1 MHALGNLVLKISMG
15 AALILIA
22 AFVITVPLDLKS
34 QWMFGITTIVAV
46 LIAGRFKSL
55 RASLFIGIVSII
67 ASTRYL
73 FWRTT
78 QTLEFGSPLEFVL
91 GMGLYLAELYAWAIL
106 VLGLLQTSWPMRRPI
121 VEIEGEPHEWPKVD
135 VYVPTYNESLAIV
148 RNTVLAAMAM
158 DYPADRFR
166 VYILDDGRRPE
177 FRNFARAAG
186 CGYLTRSDNLHAKA
200 GNLNAAMKRTD
211 GELIAIFDCDHVP
224 TRAFLQMAVGWF
236 QKDPRLALMQTPHHF
251 YSPDPTQRNVGV
263 IKDMPGEGDLFYG
276 AVQMGNDLWNATFF
290 CGSCAIIRRAALE
303 ETNGF
308 AGETVTEDAHTA
320 LKLQRTGWNTAYLN
334 VRLSAGLATERLSL
348 HIGQRAR
355 WARGMTQ
362 IMRIDNPLLGP
373 GLSLTQ
379 RFCYLNAM
387 LHFQFPL
394 PRIVFLTSPLAFLL
408 FGQNIIHASAVMIF
422 SYALPHLFASNKSS
436 ERQQGAQRR
445 PFWGEIYET
454 VLAFHLVM
462 PTLMTLWDPKK
473 GKFNVTDK
481 GGLLEEGFFDVATL
495 KPHLICAGLLVLGL
509 VAGFA
514 RLLWPDVFHV
524 QMGTLLLNTGW
535 TLFSLM
541 ILIAAM
547 SVGREARQLR
557 EDVRFDADLPV
568 TLYFA
573 DGYVV
578 DGRTVNVS
586 MGGLAIKLPPR
597 FEFKDRI
604 VTDVGVE
611 TGGGLFTLPVET
623 IAMSGDRARIKF
635 KPLSISDQKQL
646 VKAMMGR
653 ADSWQPELHE
663 EGVGGF
669 RSVFDIIRVDLST
682 MGAFFGSLKRGK
694 RRNAAIAATAA
705 AVVAAAVGLAP
716 MGSVAHAQAAA
727 ARPPA
732 VRPAAEQADPAAP
745 ALPGGVRQFKLSLKD
760 LQFLNPIR
768 LQGTSGEVGIPFGMR
783 RDEVVTSANL
793 VLTFAYSPS
802 MLPDLSQLVVIMNG
816 EVVRTIQLQRAGAG
830 GVSLTIPVNPA
841 FFMPGDNQLNL
852 RLVGHYTRDC
862 EDPLHSSLWAN
873 ISNVRSFFQIT
884 TQHLPTRMDLAT
896 LPAPFFDKYNPGPL
910 SMPFVFGAA
919 PSNGELEASASLASW
934 FGALASYRGYAFK
947 PMIGAIPQGNAVV
960 FLTAAHPIA
969 GLPITI
975 GGPAV
980 GIVKNPND
988 PYGLL
993 LVVMGRDERELKQAA
1008 AVVASSS
1015 GILGGQFA
1023 PVDGARVPAYGAYS
1037 APRWLRTDRPVKLGE
1052 LVDPQNLQGLGL
1064 PPGPLNASFRVAPD
1078 LFFWP
1083 RAGARLDVRYRYPA
1097 ADWLDKYRS
1106 RLDVSMNGQY
1116 LQSLPLAGPGWWN
1129 RLTGGGVES
1138 HVSKSKMTLPD
1149 YVLFGQ
1155 NQLSFYYDLQ
1165 LANKKACEGTVPTN
1179 VRTSILPDSTIDL
1192 TGAYHAT
1199 RLPNLAFFAGSGFP
1213 FTRRPDLAETAVVMA
1228 PQPSVQEIEAFLV
1241 LMGRFG
1247 DSTGAPATRVTVTR
1261 TVDASQFSGKDI
1273 IVLGPWTLAQSTALF
1288 RTAPISWQNG
1298 RLQVTE
1304 RSTIDRV
1311 FDFLSPY
1318 DVDRPGDVADFLAGA
1333 SGFEGFAGFQSP
1345 FDPEHSVVA
1354 ILASDPVSLPDL
1366 IYGLA
1371 DRKVNAQVQGDLS
1384 LVNGDGMASYHVSTG
1399 YWSAALP
1406 IWLKVGYWFS
1416 QRPLLMGISAI
1427 LIALFLSGPL
1437 YLLLKAQQRK
1447 RLNKVSE

>member
-1 MHALGNLVLKISMG
+1 MNAIGSLALRIAMG
-15 AALILIA
+15 AAILVIA
-22 AFVITVPLDLKS
+22 GFVIMVPLDLKS

-55 RASLFIGIVSII
+55 RASLFIGILSVI

-78 QTLEFGSPLEFVL
+78 QTLEFGSPLEFTL
-91 GMGLYLAELYAWAIL
+91 GTGLYLAELYAWVIL

-121 VEIEGEPHEWPKVD
+121 VQIQGAENDWPMVD

-148 RNTVLAAMAM
+148 RNTVLAAMSM
-158 DYPADRFR
+158 DYPRHRFR
-166 VYILDDGRRPE
+166 VYILDDGKRAE
-177 FRNFARAAG
+177 MRNFARAAG
-186 CGYLTRSDNLHAKA
+186 CGYLTRGDNLHAKA

-236 QKDPRLALMQTPHHF
+236 QKDDRLALMQTPHHF
-251 YSPDPTQRNVGV
+251 YSPDPAQRNVGAV
-263 IKDMPGEGDLFYG
+263 KDLPGEGDLFYG

-362 IMRIDNPLLGP
+362 ILRIDNPLFGP
-373 GLSLTQ
+373 GLSFTQ
-379 RFCYLNAM
+379 RLCYLNAM

-408 FGQNIIHASAVMIF
+408 AGQNIIHASAVMIF
-422 SYALPHLFASNKSS
+422 AYALPHLFASNKSS

-454 VLAFHLVM
+454 VLAFHLVK

-481 GGLLEEGFFDVATL
+481 GGLLEEGFFDLATL
-495 KPHLICAGLLVLGL
+495 KPHLITAGLLILGL

-524 QMGTLLLNTGW
+524 QIGTLLLNTGW

-541 ILIAAM
+541 ILIAAI

-578 DGRTVNVS
+578 DGRTINVS
-586 MGGLAIKLPPR
+586 MGGLAIRMPPR
-597 FEFKDRI
+597 FEFKDRV
-604 VTDVGVE
+604 VTDIGLE
-611 TGGGLFTLPVET
+611 TGGGLFTLPVDT
-623 IAMSGDRARIKF
+623 VAMSGDRARIKF
-635 KPLSISDQKQL
+635 KPLSIDDQKQL

-653 ADSWQPELHE
+653 ADSWEPEPGE
-663 EGVGGF
+663 TGVGGM
-669 RSVFDIIRVDLST
+669 RSVLDIIKVDLSALAA
-682 MGAFFGSLKRGK
+682 GVRHFRWW
-694 RRNAAIAATAA
+694 RRRKAAVAAAIAAT
-705 AVVAAAVGLAP
+705 VGAGMALAP
-716 MGSVAHAQAAA
+716 LGNSAHAQAPSRVAI
-727 ARPPA
+727 
-732 VRPAAEQADPAAP
+732 VQPAAQADAATPAA
-745 ALPGGVRQFKLSLKD
+745 PGGVRQFRLSLKD
-760 LQFLNPIR
+760 LQFRNAIR

-783 RDEVVTSANL
+783 RDEVVTGANL
-793 VLTFAYSPS
+793 VLTFAYSPA

-816 EVVRTIQLQRAGAG
+816 EVVRAIQLQRAGAG
-830 GVSLTIPVNPA
+830 GVSLTIPINPV
-841 FFMPGDNQLNL
+841 FFLPGDNQLNL
-852 RLVGHYTRDC
+852 RLVGHYSRDC
-862 EDPLHSSLWAN
+862 EDPMHSSLWAN
-873 ISNVRSFFQIT
+873 ISNVRTFFQIS
-884 TQHLPTRMDLAT
+884 TQHLPVRADLAM
-896 LPAPFFDKYNPGPL
+896 LPAPFFDKYSPGPF
-910 SMPFVFGAA
+910 SIPFVFGGA
-919 PSNGELEASASLASW
+919 PSNGELEAAASAASW
-934 FGALASYRGYAFK
+934 FGAMASYRGYAFK
-947 PMIGAIPQGNAVV
+947 PMIAAIPQGNAVV
-960 FLTAAHPIA
+960 FLTTARPIP
-969 GLPITI
+969 GLPVNI
-975 GGPAV
+975 GGPSIGV
-980 GIVKNPND
+980 VKNPND

-993 LVVMGRDERELKQAA
+993 LLVMGRDERELKQAA
-1008 AVVASSS
+1008 AVLASGS
-1015 GILGGQFA
+1015 GLLAGQFS
-1023 PVDGARVPAYGAYS
+1023 PVDGARVPAYGPYS

-1052 LVDPQNLQGLGL
+1052 LIDPQNLQGLGL

-1083 RAGARLDVRYRYPA
+1083 RGGARLDMRYRYPA
-1097 ADWLDKYRS
+1097 AEWLDKYRS

-1116 LQSLPLAGPGWWN
+1116 LQSLPLSGPGLWN
-1129 RLTGGGVES
+1129 RLTGGGVVS
-1138 HVSKSKMTLPD
+1138 YVSKARLSLPN

-1155 NQLSFYYDLQ
+1155 NELSFYYDLM
-1165 LANKKACEGTVPTN
+1165 LANKKACEGTIPTS

-1199 RLPNLAFFAGSGFP
+1199 RLPNLAFFAGAGFP
-1213 FTRRPDLAETAVVMA
+1213 FTKRPDLGETVVVVA
-1228 PQPSVQEIEAFLV
+1228 TQPSLPEIEAFLA

-1247 DSTGAPATRVTVTR
+1247 DSTGAPATSVTVTR
-1261 TVDASQFSGKDI
+1261 SADGAQFDGKDI
-1273 IVLGPWTLAQSTALF
+1273 LVLGPWTLAQSTALF
-1288 RTAPISWQNG
+1288 RNAPISWQNG
-1298 RLQVTE
+1298 RLHVAE
-1304 RSTIDRV
+1304 RAPIDRV

-1318 DVDRPGDVADFLAGA
+1318 DVDRPDDVEDFLSGA
-1333 SGFEGFAGFQSP
+1333 TGFQGIAGYRSP
-1345 FDPEHSVVA
+1345 FDSAHSVVA
-1354 ILASDPVSLPDL
+1354 ILASDPITLPDL
-1366 IYGLA
+1366 VYGLA

-1384 LVNGDGMASYHVSTG
+1384 LVNGDGMMSYHVGPS
-1399 YWSAALP
+1399 YWSGSLP
-1406 IWLKVGYWFS
+1406 IWLKVGYWLS
-1416 QRPLLMGISAI
+1416 ERPLLMGFSAI

-1447 RLNKVSE
+1447 RLRKASE

>member
-1 MHALGNLVLKISMG
+1 MNALGKLSLKILMG
-15 AALILIA
+15 AAIALIA
-22 AFVITVPLDLKS
+22 VFVITVPLDLRS
-34 QWMFGITTIVAV
+34 QWIFGITTIVSV
-46 LIAGRFKSL
+46 MIAARFPSL
-55 RASLFIGIVSII
+55 RASLFIGLVSLI

-91 GMGLYLAELYAWAIL
+91 GMGLYLAELYAWVIL
-106 VLGLLQTSWPMRRPI
+106 VLGLLQTSWPMRRPV
-121 VEIEGEPHEWPKVD
+121 VEIEGDPDTWPRID
-135 VYVPTYNESLAIV
+135 VFIPTYNESLSIV

-158 DYPADRFR
+158 DYPQHRFR

-186 CGYLTRSDNLHAKA
+186 CGYLTRADNLHAKA

-251 YSPDPTQRNVGV
+251 YSPDPAQRNVGV
-263 IKDMPGEGDLFYG
+263 IKDLPGEGDLFYG

-379 RFCYLNAM
+379 RLCYLNAM

-422 SYALPHLFASNKSS
+422 AYALPHLFVSNKSS

-454 VLAFHLVM
+454 VLAFHLVK

-495 KPHLICAGLLVLGL
+495 KPHLICAGLLILGL
-509 VAGFA
+509 VAGFS

-524 QMGTLLLNTGW
+524 QIGTLLLNTGW

-541 ILIAAM
+541 ILIAAI

-586 MGGLAIKLPPR
+586 MGGLAVKLPPR

-604 VTDVGVE
+604 VTDVGLE

-623 IAMSGDRARIKF
+623 IAMTGDRARIKF
-635 KPLSISDQKQL
+635 MPLSVSDQKQL

-653 ADSWQPELHE
+653 ADSWQPEPDQK
-663 EGVGGF
+663 GMGGI
-669 RSVFDIIRVDLST
+669 RSVFDILRVDMST
-682 MGAFFGSLKRGK
+682 LVAFLRGFGGRP
-694 RRNAAIAATAA
+694 RRALVAATATA
-705 AVVAAAVGLAP
+705 LLFGAGLTLVS
-716 MGSVAHAQAAA
+716 GSAHAQQPMSAAQAQA
-727 ARPPA
+727 APPA
-732 VRPAAEQADPAAP
+732 DAPPASS
-745 ALPGGVRQFKLSLKD
+745 PGGVRQFRLSLKD
-760 LQFLNPIR
+760 LQFLSAIR

-783 RDEVVTSANL
+783 RDEVVTSATL
-793 VLTFAYSPS
+793 VLTFAYSPA

-816 EVVRTIQLQRAGAG
+816 EVVRTIPLQRGTAG
-830 GVSLTIPVNPA
+830 GISLAIPVNPA
-841 FFMPGDNQLNL
+841 YFLPGDNQLNL
-852 RLVGHYTRDC
+852 RLVGHYSRDC
-862 EDPLHSSLWAN
+862 EDPLHSALWAN
-873 ISNVRSFFQIT
+873 VSNTRSYFQIT
-884 TQHLPTRMDLAT
+884 TQRLPPRLDLAM
-896 LPAPFFDKYNPGPL
+896 LPAPFFDRYSPGPL
-910 SMPFVFGAA
+910 RIPFVFAAA
-919 PSNGELEASASLASW
+919 PDNGELEAAAGVASW
-934 FGALASYRGYAFK
+934 FGAMASYRGYAFK
-947 PMIGAIPQGNAVV
+947 PAIGAIPQGNAVV
-960 FLTAAHPIA
+960 FLTAQRPIA
-969 GLPITI
+969 GLPVTI
-975 GGPAV
+975 GGPSIGV
-980 GIVKNPND
+980 IKNPND

-993 LVVMGRDERELKQAA
+993 LLVMGRDGRELKQAA
-1008 AVVASSS
+1008 AVLASGS
-1015 GILGGQFA
+1015 GLLGGQFA
-1023 PVDGARVPAYGAYS
+1023 PVDGARVPAYGPYS

-1052 LVDPQNLQGLGL
+1052 LVDPQNLQGLGF
-1064 PPGPLNASFRVAPD
+1064 PPGPLNAGFRVAPD

-1083 RAGARLDVRYRYPA
+1083 RAGARLEMRYRYPA
-1097 ADWLDKYRS
+1097 AGWLDRYRS

-1116 LQSLPLAGPGWWN
+1116 LQSLPLTGPGLWS
-1129 RLTGGGVES
+1129 RLTGGGVHS
-1138 HVSKSKMTLPD
+1138 NVGKAHLILPE

-1155 NQLSFYYDLQ
+1155 NQLSFFFDLQ
-1165 LANKKACEGTVPTN
+1165 LANKKACVGTMPAN

-1199 RLPNLAFFAGSGFP
+1199 RLPNLALFAGAGFP
-1213 FTRRPDLAETAVVMA
+1213 FTRRPDLGETAVLMTA
-1228 PQPSVQEIEAFLV
+1228 QPSLPEIEAFLV

-1261 TVDASQFSGKDI
+1261 TLDGAQFEDRDI
-1273 IVLGPWTLAQSTALF
+1273 LVIGPWTMAQSGALF
-1288 RTAPISWQNG
+1288 RDAPVSWQNG
-1298 RLQVTE
+1298 RLHVAE
-1304 RSTIDRV
+1304 RSPIERV

-1318 DVDRPGDVADFLAGA
+1318 AVDKPGDVEDFLSAA
-1333 SGFEGFAGFQSP
+1333 SGFEGIVGYRSP
-1345 FDPEHSVVA
+1345 FDSAHSVVA
-1354 ILASDPVSLPDL
+1354 ILASDPVSLPD
-1366 IYGLA
+1366 IVYGLA
-1371 DRKVNAQVQGDLS
+1371 DRKLNAQVQGDLS
-1384 LVNGDGMASYHVSTG
+1384 LVNGDGMVSYHVGAG
-1399 YWSAALP
+1399 YWSGSLP
-1406 IWLKVGYWFS
+1406 IWLRVGHWLS
-1416 QRPLLMGISAI
+1416 QRPLLMGVAAI

-1447 RLNKVSE
+1447 RLRKLSE